1 MPAIAICVN
10 PMAGRDVRRL
20 AARASTMT
28 FEAKRDAVARIA
40 AGADAAGVTDIFV
53 ADEPFRVASVALQW
67 MPLNARVHVLKT
79 PLGHSAADTQAA
91 VRAFV
96 ERDAT
101 TIVSLGGDGTNR
113 DIARAARDIDLVPL
127 STGTNNVFPM
137 LIEPSVAGAAA
148 GLAARG
154 ALGEELKPRCKLL
167 HVDFAD
173 GECDVAVIDAVLLAD
188 DFLGNMRPFDADKM
202 RRILLTRAL
211 PNAVGTSPVGGYLDV
226 VDAADDNGLL
236 VQVGTPG
243 RQIVPPL
250 SPGLFRPV
258 SVANVERIPFDTPV
272 PFLGEGVLAL
282 DGDRVYRLAPNRP
295 AQVVIRRDGPRVVDV
310 AAALRYAA
318 ERGLLAR

>member
-1 MPAIAICVN
+1 
-10 PMAGRDVRRL
+10 MAGRDVRRL

-40 AGADAAGVTDIFV
+40 AGADAAGVTDIV
-53 ADEPFRVASVALQW
+53 GADEPFRVASMALQW
-67 MPLNARVHVLKT
+67 MPLAARDHVLKT

-91 VRAFV
+91 VTAFV
-96 ERDAT
+96 ERDVT

-113 DIARAARDIDLVPL
+113 DIARAAKDIDLVPL

-137 LIEPSVAGAAA
+137 LIEPTIAGVAA

-154 ALGEELKPRCKLL
+154 ALGDELKPRCKLL
-167 HVDFAD
+167 HVHFSD
-173 GECDVAVIDAVLLAD
+173 GERDVAVIDAVLLAD

-226 VDAADDNGLL
+226 VEAADNHGLL
-236 VQVGTPG
+236 VQVGSPG

-258 SVANVERIPFDTPV
+258 SVAHVERVPFDTPV
-272 PFLGEGVLAL
+272 PFEDEGVLAL
-282 DGDRVYRLAPNRP
+282 DGDRAYRLTANRS
-295 AQVVIRRDGPRVVDV
+295 AQVVIRRDGPHIVDV
-310 AAALRYAA
+310 PAALRYAV
-318 ERGLLAR
+318 EQGLLAR